1 MVAISD
7 IERILNNVLKNKS
20 TLHVKCGPTIAEMHT
35 LIEDMRMAGT
45 DFEDMLNKLKEDN
58 QINPLEYNDYE
69 NKLKEYNK
77 IYKQW
82 DKASYGT
89 EKYDTLFDELM
100 GIEEDLFQYNRR
112 LVDGIGVKRNEV
124 PVVDVDKFGFDELN
138 DTDLWVKNGGMENQQ
153 INNQQS
159 KLKYGE
165 KIDEYTENLLGG
177 DGISYDY
184 EIYNDPRLMSMNNY
198 FNGDCSGIN
207 YGISHEGYLNRLSG
221 EQRKEIKNI
230 DSLMEEGGGLVAD
243 TLLYRGGYWDIH
255 LNPGDHS
262 KGFKGYQS
270 TTFLESVAKD
280 YVERHEEQTNNKG
293 MLIRILAPKGT
304 KGIAGNDN
312 RFMNGFV
319 EHEYT
324 LARNTGFTVL
334 DVDYDNMVA
343 TVILDDP

>member
-1 MVAISD
+1 MVNLND
-7 IERILNNVLKNKS
+7 IENVINTVLKNNHS
-20 TLHVKCGPTIAEMHT
+20 IRVKCGPTIAEMHSK
-35 LIEDMRMAGT
+35 LDSMDSLEKIEILVDA
-45 DFEDMLNKLKEDN
+45 ENNYENPML
-58 QINPLEYNDYE
+58 NPLEVEDYG
-69 NKLKEYNK
+69 NLTSMLPNVLREYNISGDERYLEEYNR
-77 IYKQW
+77 IY
-82 DKASYGT
+82 
-89 EKYDTLFDELM
+89 DEV
-100 GIEEDLFQYNRR
+100 FQYERR
-112 LVDGIGVKRNEV
+112 IIEGVKRNEV
-124 PVVDVDKFGFDELN
+124 PVVDMDKFGFDELN
-138 DTDLWVKNGGMENQQ
+138 DDDLWVKNGGMENQQ

-184 EIYNDPRLMSMNNY
+184 EIYNDPRLRSMNNY

>member
-1 MVAISD
+1 MVNLND
-7 IERILNNVLKNKS
+7 IENVINTVLKNNHS
-20 TLHVKCGPTIAEMHT
+20 IRVKCGPTIAEMHSK
-35 LIEDMRMAGT
+35 LDSMDSLEKIEILVDA
-45 DFEDMLNKLKEDN
+45 ENNYENPML
-58 QINPLEYNDYE
+58 NPLEVEDYG
-69 NKLKEYNK
+69 NLTSMLPNVLREYNISGDERYLEEYNR
-77 IYKQW
+77 IY
-82 DKASYGT
+82 
-89 EKYDTLFDELM
+89 DEV
-100 GIEEDLFQYNRR
+100 FQYERR
-112 LVDGIGVKRNEV
+112 IIEGVKRNEV

-138 DTDLWVKNGGMENQQ
+138 DDDLWVKNGGMENQQ

-165 KIDEYTENLLGG
+165 KIDEYTENLSGG

-184 EIYNDPRLMSMNNY
+184 EIYNDPRLRSMNNY